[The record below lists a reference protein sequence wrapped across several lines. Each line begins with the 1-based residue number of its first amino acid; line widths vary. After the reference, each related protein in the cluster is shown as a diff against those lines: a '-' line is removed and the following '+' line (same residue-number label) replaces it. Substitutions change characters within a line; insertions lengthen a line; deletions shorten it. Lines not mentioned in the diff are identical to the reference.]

1 MTADSKTREVM
12 EALCLLDS
20 KGRGPL
26 GDDGFSAV
34 LILGRFVRANL
45 TPSAPL
51 PEAGEVN
58 IPYLIERTSS
68 VMLRCADY
76 VKHNPYSE
84 SEQATLEL
92 RGFVNEIVVL
102 HRDIVTALAAR
113 TPQPAAPNEA
123 EDAAEAMRIVGIVAA
138 GTISIVN
145 MRDAQALVERAAMRG
160 ESRG

>member
-1 MTADSKTREVM
+1 MQSLIDEAAGLDFDEQTVAALGTARDVLRE
-12 EALCLLDS
+12 
-20 KGRGPL
+20 
-26 GDDGFSAV
+26 
-34 LILGRFVRANL
+34 RA

-51 PEAGEVN
+51 PEAGEGLPELPEASAYEFQHDETGRKTIVAHDGIN
-58 IPYLIERTSS
+58 DALTFGKLNPRYSH
-68 VMLRCADY
+68 VADLY
-76 VKHNPYSE
+76 TA
-84 SEQATLEL
+84 EQMRAY
-92 RGFVNEIVVL
+92 
-102 HRDIVTALAAR
+102 ALAAR